1 MLALETKG
9 LKFTLKEEQ
18 KTAVKQL
25 FKGRDLVVAGFTEWF
40 WKIPIDSLTGP
51 KREKPPALSTTRFYK

>member
-1 MLALETKG
+1 LRELLLASETKG

-25 FKGRDLVVAGFTEWF
+25 FEGRDLVVAGFTEWF
-40 WKIPIDSLTGP
+40 QKIPIDSFTGP
-51 KREKPPALSTTRFYK
+51 K